1 MRSVECLVAGLDALA
16 GEEVAGLP
24 DAVVRADLVALLVAV
39 NRLSAEVARRVAVFD
54 ARGLA
59 EGDGCRSTAAWLRG
73 FGRLSGPAAGA
84 QVKRVRVLRA
94 LPELAAGPALVAVG
108 SVDVPQRLRCVC
120 ARVLVHVDPDGG
132 QPDAQVDFARRALTL
147 SPCDGMVLVRG
158 QLDPEGGAALATAL
172 DALMRPPGCGDARSA
187 TQRRADALVELARGA
202 LREGRTPTVAGMR
215 PQVAV
220 LLTPPTLTGRP
231 GRPPSFVDRRG
242 DPTRAARLVDR

>member
-94 LPELAAGPALVAVG
+94 LPELAAGAVSSGHGAGARPAG
-108 SVDVPQRLRCVC
+108 PRR
-120 ARVLVHVDPDGG
+120 R
-132 QPDAQVDFARRALTL
+132 RRAGHRAGRV
-147 SPCDGMVLVRG
+147 D
-158 QLDPEGGAALATAL
+158 ATAW
-172 DALMRPPGCGDARSA
+172 
-187 TQRRADALVELARGA
+187 
-202 LREGRTPTVAGMR
+202 LR
-215 PQVAV
+215 
-220 LLTPPTLTGRP
+220 
-231 GRPPSFVDRRG
+231 
-242 DPTRAARLVDR
+242 